1 MNRKFL
7 SVCLIATMSILVL
20 GCARDMPPSEVVLK
34 KRPSPYHIVKTGETV
49 SDVAARYNMSEEN
62 LINVNYLRPPF
73 LLVAG
78 QKLLVNVI
86 ANNDGSSAKIENQDG
101 IEVQALE
108 ENSGDESSSSAL
120 GSVSGL
126 SQGTGAF
133 ANGTMG
139 AVGSAAGTAGALGGA
154 QAPSTA
160 PSSGEALSSVSS
172 NFSWPVQG
180 KILKAYAPKS
190 TNAALRND
198 GINIAAPK
206 GTPVIASSPG
216 EVVYVGEVEGLGKT
230 VVIKHPKK
238 VATSYSHLD
247 KITVKKGSPIE
258 QGDKIAEVGKSG
270 GVTQSQLHFQVREG
284 TTTIDPT
291 TVLE

>member
-7 SVCLIATMSILVL
+7 SICLIATMSVLIL

-62 LINVNYLRPPF
+62 LINVNHLRPPF

-101 IEVQALE
+101 IEVQTLE
-108 ENSGDESSSSAL
+108 EGTGDESNGSSLGPVDGLARGTGSL
-120 GSVSGL
+120 GS
-126 SQGTGAF
+126 GALNS
-133 ANGTMG
+133 AMG
-139 AVGSAAGTAGALGGA
+139 AGGVAGGA

-160 PSSGEALSSVSS
+160 PSSGEALTPVTS

-190 TNAALRND
+190 TNAALKND

-230 VVIKHPKK
+230 VVIKHPNK

-247 KITVKKGSPIE
+247 KITVKKGIPIE

-270 GVTQSQLHFQVREG
+270 GVSQSQLHFQVREG

>member
-1 MNRKFL
+1 M
-7 SVCLIATMSILVL
+7 SVLIL

-49 SDVAARYNMSEEN
+49 SDVAARYSMSEEN
-62 LINVNYLRPPF
+62 LINVNHLRPPF

-86 ANNDGSSAKIENQDG
+86 ANNDGSAPKIENQDG
-101 IEVQALE
+101 IEVQTLE
-108 ENSGDESSSSAL
+108 EGTGDDNNGSSLGPVDGLARGTGTL
-120 GSVSGL
+120 GS
-126 SQGTGAF
+126 GAL
-133 ANGTMG
+133 NSTMG
-139 AVGSAAGTAGALGGA
+139 AVGGTAGALSGGA

-160 PSSGEALSSVSS
+160 PSSGESLSSVSS

-190 TNAALRND
+190 TNAALKND

-230 VVIKHPKK
+230 VVIKHPNK

-270 GVTQSQLHFQVREG
+270 GVSQSQLHFQVREG

>member
-1 MNRKFL
+1 
-7 SVCLIATMSILVL
+7 
-20 GCARDMPPSEVVLK
+20 
-34 KRPSPYHIVKTGETV
+34 
-49 SDVAARYNMSEEN
+49 MSEEN
-62 LINVNYLRPPF
+62 LINVNHLRPPF

-86 ANNDGSSAKIENQDG
+86 ANNDGSSPKIENQDG
-101 IEVQALE
+101 IEVQTLE
-108 ENSGDESSSSAL
+108 ENTGDENNGSSL
-120 GSVSGL
+120 GLDGL
-126 SQGTGAF
+126 AHGTGAL

-139 AVGSAAGTAGALGGA
+139 AVGAATSTAGALSGGA

-160 PSSGEALSSVSS
+160 PSSGETLSSVSS

-190 TNAALRND
+190 TNAALKND

-230 VVIKHPKK
+230 VVIKHPNK

-270 GVTQSQLHFQVREG
+270 GVSQSQLHFQVREG